1 MPVSFIMNGCFNF
14 TSDDCSL
21 ILTFLSRDNV
31 SHLVLG
37 VSGAKYKG
45 YPTNEEAKEA
55 YCRAKRNGE
64 VRIKRNPG
72 DDAKY
77 GPLFYAIQ

>member
-1 MPVSFIMNGCFNF
+1 MVCQSFFLTVVSY
-14 TSDDCSL
+14 
-21 ILTFLSRDNV
+21 LTFLSRDNV

-45 YPTNEEAKEA
+45 FPTLEKANQA
-55 YCRAKRNGE
+55 YHRAKCNGE
-64 VRIKRNPG
+64 VRIVRNPG

>member
-1 MPVSFIMNGCFNF
+1 MSIFFLTVVSY
-14 TSDDCSL
+14 L
-21 ILTFLSRDNV
+21 IFLSRDNV

-37 VSGAKYKG
+37 VSGAKYKAF
-45 YPTNEEAKEA
+45 PTLEKANQA
-55 YCRAKRNGE
+55 YYRAKSNGDI
-64 VRIKRNPG
+64 RIVRNPG